1 MPNNNLIKKLSESDF
16 ISNLDNELDFIG
28 NNNTNQLIIK
38 RPKGKG
44 NIVLISEAEFNTM
57 QETLY
62 LISSKKNRERIL
74 ESLQQLKDGK
84 TIKVKLKD
92 LRKENSQ
99 KIILTLLK

>member
-1 MPNNNLIKKLSESDF
+1 MPNNNLIKKLSLSEF

-38 RPKGKG
+38 RTKGKG
-44 NIVLISEAEFNTM
+44 NIVLISEAEFNSM

-62 LISSKKNRERIL
+62 LLSSKKNRERIL

-84 TIKVKLKD
+84 TVKIKLKD
-92 LRKENSQ
+92 LWK
-99 KIILTLLK
+99 

>member
-1 MPNNNLIKKLSESDF
+1 MPNKNLIKKLSLSEF

-38 RPKGKG
+38 RTKGKG
-44 NIVLISEAEFNTM
+44 NIVLISEAEFNSM

-62 LISSKKNRERIL
+62 LLSSKKNRERIL

-84 TIKVKLKD
+84 TVKIKLKD
-92 LRKENSQ
+92 LWK
-99 KIILTLLK
+99 

>member
-1 MPNNNLIKKLSESDF
+1 MIKKLTIAKFE
-16 ISNLDNELDFIG
+16 SNLLRELDLISEDKV
-28 NNNTNQLIIK
+28 NQLIIK

-44 NIVLISEAEFNTM
+44 NIVLISEAEFNSM

-84 TIKVKLKD
+84 TVKVKLKD
-92 LRKENSQ
+92 LWK
-99 KIILTLLK
+99 

>member
-1 MPNNNLIKKLSESDF
+1 MIKKLTIAKFE
-16 ISNLDNELDFIG
+16 SNLIRELDLISEDKV
-28 NNNTNQLIIK
+28 NQLIIK

-44 NIVLISEAEFNTM
+44 NIVLISEAEFNSM

-84 TIKVKLKD
+84 TVKVKLKD
-92 LRKENSQ
+92 LWK
-99 KIILTLLK
+99 

>member
-1 MPNNNLIKKLSESDF
+1 MIKKLTIAKFE
-16 ISNLDNELDFIG
+16 SNLLRELDLISEDKV
-28 NNNTNQLIIK
+28 NQLIIK

-44 NIVLISEAEFNTM
+44 NIVLISEAEFNSM

-62 LISSKKNRERIL
+62 LLSSKKNRERIL

-92 LRKENSQ
+92 LWK
-99 KIILTLLK
+99 

>member
-1 MPNNNLIKKLSESDF
+1 MIKKLTIDKFE
-16 ISNLDNELDFIG
+16 SNLLRELDLISEDKV
-28 NNNTNQLIIK
+28 NQLIIK

-44 NIVLISEAEFNTM
+44 NIVLISEAEFNSM

-62 LISSKKNRERIL
+62 LLSSKKNRERIL

-92 LRKENSQ
+92 LWK
-99 KIILTLLK
+99 